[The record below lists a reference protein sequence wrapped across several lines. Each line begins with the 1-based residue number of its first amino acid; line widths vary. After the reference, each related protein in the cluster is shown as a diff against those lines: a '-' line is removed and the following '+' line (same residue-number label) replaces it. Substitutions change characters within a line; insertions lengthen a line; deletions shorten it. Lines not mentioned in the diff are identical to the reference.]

1 MEDSMDDDAVSTGRA
16 DGAAL
21 LSRAAE
27 PQVLDRTCKVALWS
41 QLRDDIARRIDA
53 GEFSSSFPG
62 EHALREQYSVSR
74 QTVRMALR
82 SLRESGVISAARGQ
96 EPRLI
101 RPQIEQRLGS
111 LYSLFWSVESAG
123 MKQNSVVLCLDERRD
138 AHAAAQLGL
147 EGEAPL
153 VFLHR
158 IRLADGEPLALDR
171 VWMPAAI
178 ARPLLEADFSHTALY
193 TELAD
198 RCNVRPTGGAEEV
211 DAVTLLAPQAA
222 TLGSEPGAPAFAI
235 SRLGC
240 EGDVPVEWRTT
251 LVRADR
257 FRIRTTFSA
266 ATGLR
271 LTASGHDAPAP
282 AR

>member
-1 MEDSMDDDAVSTGRA
+1 MKDASDTNSRA
-16 DGAAL
+16 DGPAVMP
-21 LSRAAE
+21 RASG

-41 QLRDDIARRIDA
+41 QLRDDVARRIDA
-53 GEFSSSFPG
+53 GDFSTAFPG
-62 EHALREQYSVSR
+62 EHALRDQYSVSR

-111 LYSLFWSVESAG
+111 LYSLFWTVEKAG
-123 MKQNSVVLCLDERRD
+123 MNQTSVVLGLDERRD
-138 AHAAAQLGL
+138 ARAAVQLGL
-147 EGEAPL
+147 DEEAPL

-158 IRLADGEPLALDR
+158 LRLADGEPLALDR
-171 VWMPAAI
+171 VWMPAAV
-178 ARPLLEADFSHTALY
+178 AHPLLEADFTHTALY
-193 TELAD
+193 TELAE

-211 DAVTLLAPQAA
+211 DAVTLLAPQAKS
-222 TLGSEPGAPAFAI
+222 LGSEPGAPAFAI
-235 SRLGC
+235 TRLGC
-240 EGDVPVEWRTT
+240 QGEVPVEWRTT

-257 FRIRTTFSA
+257 FRIRTNFST

-271 LTASGHDAPAP
+271 LSASDRDDPSH
-282 AR
+282 